1 MSLVKLDISDGIAR
15 LTLNRPDKR
24 NALNAELIDALTA
37 ALHKAEAEARV
48 VTISAEGPA
57 FCAGADLKSVGAMT
71 TEAEFRAHAKRLG
84 NLFATLTDLAI
95 PVVCVVNG
103 PALGAGCGIACA
115 APLVIAG
122 PGARFGFPELSKGVL
137 PALVVPPL
145 VGVVGER
152 RALNLL
158 CTETPFN
165 AAEAF
170 DLGIA
175 TQLSDT
181 PDETAD
187 TLARHLAALPPDRLD
202 RIRHLIRAATGPTPE
217 ARRLATEANVADRLA
232 RNAPHD

>member
-37 ALHKAEAEARV
+37 ALRKAEVEARV
-48 VTISAEGPA
+48 VTLSAEGPA

-71 TEAEFRAHAKRLG
+71 TEAEFRAHAERLG
-84 NLFATLTDLAI
+84 NLFATLSDLTI
-95 PVVCVVNG
+95 PVICVVDG
-103 PALGAGCGIACA
+103 PALGAGSGIACA

-145 VGVVGER
+145 VKVVGER
-152 RALNLL
+152 RALHLL
-158 CTETPFN
+158 CTEAPFD
-165 AAEAF
+165 AAEAL
-170 DLGIA
+170 DLGIV
-175 TQLSDT
+175 TQRSDT
-181 PDETAD
+181 PDETANS
-187 TLARHLAALPPDRLD
+187 LARHLASLPPERLD
-202 RIRHLIRAATGPTPE
+202 RIRNLIRAAAGPAPE
-217 ARRLATEANVADRLA
+217 ARRLAVEANVADRLT